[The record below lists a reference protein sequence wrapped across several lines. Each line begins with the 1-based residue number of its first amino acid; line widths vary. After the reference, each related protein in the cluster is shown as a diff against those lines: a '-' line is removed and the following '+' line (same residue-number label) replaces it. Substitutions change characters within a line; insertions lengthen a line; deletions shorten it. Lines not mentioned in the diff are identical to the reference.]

1 MKYIKEIISD
11 MKWDILLHS
20 IVWMIISV
28 VAAYPDLC
36 LNFDDSI
43 FYTTTRDDYCNKY
56 LLPIMLFLLGFIFDF
71 VFSIKDL
78 NIGQKRGEL
87 LKLFVVLICSMILIF
102 CLITI
107 TPCTFIKILLFLLL
121 WFNISLIKGLTIMIP
136 GTENIVILEAP
147 INNLKQD

>member
-1 MKYIKEIISD
+1 MKYIKEYIIKD
-11 MKWDILLHS
+11 KKWDIILHS

-36 LNFDDSI
+36 LKGDVSVFNTI
-43 FYTTTRDDYCNKY
+43 TRDDYCNKY
-56 LLPIMLFLLGFIFDF
+56 LLPIMLFLLGFVFDF

-87 LKLFVVLICSMILIF
+87 LKSFIILICSMIFIF

-107 TPCTFIKILLFLLL
+107 VPYTCIKILLFILL
-121 WFNISLIKGLTIMIP
+121 WFNISLIKGLTVMIP
-136 GTENIVILEAP
+136 GTDDVVILEAP
-147 INNLKQD
+147 INNLK